1 MCGLLAT
8 ISLLHQRLLP
18 GGAADGAAPVSF
30 YHNDLYLEAGS
41 AKEARRGAPCRSGN
55 ASGASAGRVEDRHGA
70 PGRGHRPGG
79 ASGRQE
85 HRSGAAGGGQ
95 DRNSAGSLAEPAHDQ
110 PCSPYTPAGT
120 RRASN
125 PSTHPS
131 PAAPSLTPLR
141 QPALRPLPHAP
152 PLDVSPRLTPAP
164 RYLRSGSA
172 HSGAAN
178 LNALESMYSSLERYK
193 APSPNPQQAASAE
206 GTPRGPGPQRRA
218 ERPGTAPTG
227 ARGPGGSAEGLGGGL
242 QWSGATPEGPR
253 PPSPGALVQAQVVLS
268 QQKRL
273 QRLRAR
279 PSPDPFAEALH
290 ITYHTPSQPR
300 ASCGRG

>member
-1 MCGLLAT
+1 M
-8 ISLLHQRLLP
+8 
-18 GGAADGAAPVSF
+18 SF

-41 AKEARRGAPCRSGN
+41 AKEPRSGTSCRSEN
-55 ASGASAGRVEDRHGA
+55 NSGASAGRVEDHHGA
-70 PGRGHRPGG
+70 SGREDHPEG

-85 HRSGAAGGGQ
+85 HRSGAAGGEQ

-110 PCSPYTPAGT
+110 PCSQYTPAGT

-131 PAAPSLTPLR
+131 PAAPNLTLLR
-141 QPALRPLPHAP
+141 QPALRPLPYAP
-152 PLDVSPRLTPAP
+152 PLDVSSRLSPAP

-178 LNALESMYSSLERYK
+178 LNASESMYSLLERYR

-206 GTPRGPGPQRRA
+206 GTSRGLGPQRRA
-218 ERPGTAPTG
+218 ERPGTAPIG
-227 ARGPGGSAEGLGGGL
+227 AKGPGGGAEGLGGGL
-242 QWSGATPEGPR
+242 GWSGATPEGPR
-253 PPSPGALVQAQVVLS
+253 PPSPVALVQAQVVLS

-279 PSPDPFAEALH
+279 P
-290 ITYHTPSQPR
+290 ITRSL
-300 ASCGRG
+300 C